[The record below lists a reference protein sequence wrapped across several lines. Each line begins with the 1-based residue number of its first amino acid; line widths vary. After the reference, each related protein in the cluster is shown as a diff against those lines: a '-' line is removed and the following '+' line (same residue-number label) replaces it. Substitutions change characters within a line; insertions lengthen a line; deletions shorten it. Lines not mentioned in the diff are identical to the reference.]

1 MHQPTHRLTN
11 KVAII
16 TGAGCVGP
24 GWGNGRATAVRFA
37 QEGAKV
43 FAVDIDLDAMA
54 ETQKMIAEFGGDFT
68 PYVADVTQAESV
80 QSMVQACLDR
90 YGKIDILVNNVG
102 GPAPGG
108 PVSMSE
114 ASFDA
119 QIDLNLKS
127 VFLTCKYVIPVMEQK
142 GAGSIVNIASISG
155 IRFSGAAQV
164 GYAVSKAGV
173 IQFGR
178 VVAIEYAKKGI
189 RINSIL
195 PGQLHTPLVDAVLAK
210 TQSGGDIEALL
221 KRRQA
226 RIPMP
231 FVGDGRD
238 TANAALFLASDEARF
253 ITGTE
258 LIVDG
263 GMTAKCD

>member
-1 MHQPTHRLTN
+1 MYTPAPRLKN

-24 GWGNGRATAVRFA
+24 GWGNGRAMAVRFA

-43 FAVDIDLDAMA
+43 FAVDISPESMT
-54 ETQKMIAEFGGDFT
+54 ETQRMVDAFGGELT
-68 PYVADVTQAESV
+68 CYVSDVTRSSSV
-80 QSMVQACLDR
+80 QAMVQACLQR
-90 YGKIDILVNNVG
+90 YQRIDILVNNVG

-108 PVSMSE
+108 PVTLSE
-114 ASFDA
+114 EAFDA

-127 VFLTCKYVIPVMEQK
+127 VFLTCKYVIPVMEQQA
-142 GAGSIVNIASISG
+142 GGSIVNIASVSG
-155 IRFSGAAQV
+155 VRFSGAPQV
-164 GYAVSKAGV
+164 GYAASKAGV
-173 IQFGR
+173 IQLCR
-178 VVAIEYAKKGI
+178 VVAVEYAKKGI

-195 PGQLHTPLVDAVLAK
+195 PGQLHTPLVDAVLAQ
-210 TQSGGDIEALL
+210 TQSGGDLESLL

-231 FVGDGRD
+231 FMGDGRD

>member
-1 MHQPTHRLTN
+1 MHQPTLRLAQ

-54 ETQKMIAEFGGDFT
+54 DTQKMIAEFGGDFT

-142 GAGSIVNIASISG
+142 GTGSIVNIASISG

>member
-1 MHQPTHRLTN
+1 MHQPTLRLAH

-43 FAVDIDLDAMA
+43 FAVDIDLEAMV
-54 ETQKMIAEFGGDFT
+54 ETQKMIAVFGGDFT
-68 PYVADVTQAESV
+68 PCVADVTQAESV

-142 GAGSIVNIASISG
+142 GSGSIVNIASISG

-195 PGQLHTPLVDAVLAK
+195 PGQLHTPLVDAVLAQ

>member
-1 MHQPTHRLTN
+1 MHQPTLRLAQ

-54 ETQKMIAEFGGDFT
+54 DTQKMIAEFGGDFT

-142 GAGSIVNIASISG
+142 GTGSIVNIASISG

-178 VVAIEYAKKGI
+178 VVAIEYAQKGI

>member
-1 MHQPTHRLTN
+1 MHQPTLRLAH

-54 ETQKMIAEFGGDFT
+54 ETQKMISEFGGEFT
-68 PYVADVTQAESV
+68 PHVADVTQAESV

-142 GAGSIVNIASISG
+142 GTGSIVNIASISG

-178 VVAIEYAKKGI
+178 VVAIEYAQKGI

>member
-1 MHQPTHRLTN
+1 MHQPTLRLAH

-43 FAVDIDLDAMA
+43 FAVDIHLDAMA
-54 ETQKMIAEFGGDFT
+54 ETQKMISEFGGDFT
-68 PYVADVTQAESV
+68 PYVADVTRAESV
-80 QSMVQACLDR
+80 QSMVQACLDQH
-90 YGKIDILVNNVG
+90 GQIDILVNNVG

-114 ASFDA
+114 PSFDA

-142 GAGSIVNIASISG
+142 GTGSIVNIASISG

-195 PGQLHTPLVDAVLAK
+195 PGQLHTPLVDAVLAN

>member
-1 MHQPTHRLTN
+1 MHQPTLRLAH

-54 ETQKMIAEFGGDFT
+54 DTQKMIAEFGGDFT

-142 GAGSIVNIASISG
+142 GTGSIVNIASISG

>member
-43 FAVDIDLDAMA
+43 FAVDIDADAMA
-54 ETQKMIAEFGGDFT
+54 ETQQMIAAFGGDFT
-68 PYVADVTQAESV
+68 PFVADVTQAESV

-142 GAGSIVNIASISG
+142 GTGSIVNIASISG